1 MQTIDFLDQLFVLT
15 ERIIIIT
22 HFTSSQYWLIPEKQS
37 LQCNA
42 NIFCKGKQENTFP
55 VCWVIIKISPLTG
68 RGRAW
73 EMSPTVN
80 ITLYQDII
88 HWPNLHYKLYQ
99 YPAPLRL
106 SERAGYCRP
115 EAWYCLDVR
124 WKLLEP
130 PLSPLPPLPP
140 LLSSQQSYLRCT
152 FWHDYAPGPT
162 SHL

>member
-22 HFTSSQYWLIPEKQS
+22 HFTSSQYWLIPEKHS
-37 LQCNA
+37 LQWTA
-42 NIFCKGKQENTFP
+42 NIFLRGKTHFQCVELSL
-55 VCWVIIKISPLTG
+55 KSPPMTG

-106 SERAGYCRP
+106 SEAPTDNNTDTVWMFVGSCWYLPSSKTVIFAMHILAWLCLRP
-115 EAWYCLDVR
+115 NDSFVEN
-124 WKLLEP
+124 
-130 PLSPLPPLPP
+130 
-140 LLSSQQSYLRCT
+140 
-152 FWHDYAPGPT
+152 
-162 SHL
+162 

>member
-42 NIFCKGKQENTFP
+42 NIFSKGKQENTFP

-106 SERAGYCRP
+106 GEATILTTTPILSGCSLEAVTVSPVFIFAMHILAWLCPRP
-115 EAWYCLDVR
+115 NVPFVEN
-124 WKLLEP
+124 
-130 PLSPLPPLPP
+130 
-140 LLSSQQSYLRCT
+140 
-152 FWHDYAPGPT
+152 
-162 SHL
+162 

>member
-1 MQTIDFLDQLFVLT
+1 MQTIDFLAQLFVLT

-37 LQCNA
+37 LQCDA
-42 NIFCKGKQENTFP
+42 NIFFKGKKTHFQYVELSL
-55 VCWVIIKISPLTG
+55 KSPPMTG

-106 SERAGYCRP
+106 AYTTTDYNTADR
-115 EAWYCLDVR
+115 CLDVR
-124 WKLLEP
+124 WKLLVGISS
-130 PLSPLPPLPP
+130 LLPPVFTTVIFAMHILAWLCPRHND
-140 LLSSQQSYLRCT
+140 S
-152 FWHDYAPGPT
+152 FVEN
-162 SHL
+162 